1 MQRIPAAARQT
12 CMTTALRIAACAAA
26 AGILAAACG
35 SAAPAPP
42 SSGLTASYG
51 TAAKAPAVSA
61 VPYAAADTAFGLD
74 VLGAWCRQDPR
85 ANILL
90 SPESLATGLGLAYLG
105 ARGATA
111 AAMARVLH
119 LPATGPALEAG
130 LHARSAALRGLDGPG
145 VTASGSD
152 RVWADPS
159 LTTRSGYLDRVA
171 TAYGAGLWRAPL
183 LRDPAGSAARI
194 DAAIAAATR
203 GHIPHLLSPGDL
215 RDTGWVLTD
224 ALYLKAAW
232 ASPFEASQTSP
243 GPFTTAAGGRVSVR
257 FMHGT
262 GFFAASE
269 DGWTA
274 VSLPYRGGK
283 VAMTA
288 LLPPAGSGGCPAL
301 SVSTLHQITAALA
314 PLPAGRAEPGAAR
327 ASASVALPKVSLRT
341 SAGMQSLLIRLG
353 LGIAFGPSADF
364 TGLSPEAGRLGVV
377 VHAATL
383 AVTEKGTVASAAT
396 AAGIEPGAEPL
407 PMRQVVF
414 DRPYLMLVTDT
425 ATGEPLFLA
434 RVADPG

>member
-1 MQRIPAAARQT
+1 
-12 CMTTALRIAACAAA
+12 MTSALRIAACAAA
-26 AGILAAACG
+26 AGVLAACG
-35 SAAPAPP
+35 SAAPAAPASPP
-42 SSGLTASYG
+42 AGVTVSYG
-51 TAAKAPAVSA
+51 TAARVPPVSA
-61 VPYAAADTAFGLD
+61 APYGSADTAFGLD

-111 AAMARVLH
+111 AAMAGVLH

-145 VTASGSD
+145 VTVSGSD

-159 LTTRSGYLDRVA
+159 LITRPGYLDGAA

-194 DAAIAAATR
+194 DAAIDTATR
-203 GHIPHLLSPGDL
+203 GHIPHLLSGGDL
-215 RDTGWVLTD
+215 QDTGWVLTD
-224 ALYLKAAW
+224 ALYLNAAW
-232 ASPFEASQTSP
+232 ASPFEASQTGP
-243 GPFTTAAGGRVSVR
+243 GPFTTAAGSRVSAR
-257 FMHGT
+257 FMHGA
-262 GFFAASE
+262 GFFAASA

-283 VAMTA
+283 LAMTA

-301 SVSTLHQITAALA
+301 PVATLHRLTAALA
-314 PLPAGRAEPGAAR
+314 PFPPGRAEPGAAR

-341 SAGMQSLLIRLG
+341 SASLQPLLTRLG
-353 LGIAFGPSADF
+353 LGIAFGHSADF
-364 TGLSPEAGRLGVV
+364 TGLSPEAGSLGVV
-377 VHAATL
+377 IHAATL

-396 AAGIEPGAEPL
+396 AVGIQPSALPL

-414 DRPYLMLVTDT
+414 DRPYLMLVTGT